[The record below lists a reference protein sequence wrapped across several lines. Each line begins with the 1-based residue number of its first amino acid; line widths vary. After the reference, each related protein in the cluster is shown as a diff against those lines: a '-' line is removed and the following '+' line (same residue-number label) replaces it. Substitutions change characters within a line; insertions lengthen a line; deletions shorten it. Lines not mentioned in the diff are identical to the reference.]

1 MDIMENCKNKKVE
14 SLCKKLQKKLS
25 FKNGK
30 DVENLCHL
38 VYWLYI
44 LDKKELAKKC
54 IELTHNINF
63 DHNYNVW
70 TFIHSIWG
78 LEIRMLNS
86 EDKKSEANRIIEKMN
101 EHYFTPPKNRTIEW
115 TKDFENRRRER
126 FGIDGEIDITNKV
139 EIERC
144 LKDNNIKLA
153 NEYRF
158 TAIIRL
164 IGGAE
169 TGFYPNLNKNRETI
183 EEIIKNYIMEIVK

>member
-1 MDIMENCKNKKVE
+1 
-14 SLCKKLQKKLS
+14 
-25 FKNGK
+25 
-30 DVENLCHL
+30 
-38 VYWLYI
+38 

-78 LEIRMLNS
+78 LEIRILNS
-86 EDKKSEANRIIEKMN
+86 ENNKNEANKIIEKMN
-101 EHYFTPPKNRTIEW
+101 EHYFSPPKNRTAEW
-115 TKDFENRRRER
+115 TKDFEHRRRER
-126 FGIDGEIDITNKV
+126 FGIDGAIDITNKADM
-139 EIERC
+139 ERC

-164 IGGAE
+164 SDKTKI
-169 TGFYPNLNKNRETI
+169 N
-183 EEIIKNYIMEIVK
+183 